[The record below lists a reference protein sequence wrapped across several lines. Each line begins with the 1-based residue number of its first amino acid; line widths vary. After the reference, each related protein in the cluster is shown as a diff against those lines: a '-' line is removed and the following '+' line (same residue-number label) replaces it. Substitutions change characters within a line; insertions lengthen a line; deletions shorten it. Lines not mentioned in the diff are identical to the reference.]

1 MYDSSLNDNGFTF
14 KELEQKIYKSA
25 CDDACNALRE
35 ILELLDE

>member
-25 CDDACNALRE
+25 CD
-35 ILELLDE
+35 